1 MSPYLQGRDKGETAM
16 EHPLF
21 AGIDVSKARLD
32 FAYNNNDKVFS
43 VPYSDEEI
51 QGLVEKFKTDSPNLI
66 LIESTGGIERTLVA
80 CLAEAGL
87 PVVVIN
93 PRQVRD
99 FAKATGT
106 LAKTDKIDARILAR
120 FAEAIRPPLR
130 PIKETDRQQL
140 ADQLTRVRQI
150 GNMIKQE
157 KNRLSRSTGTVRDDI
172 REHIQY
178 LENREDKFKKDL
190 WKTIKESPVY
200 RETADILISVKGVG
214 PQTTMAFITLCPEL
228 GQLNGKKIGA
238 LVGLAPL
245 NNDSGPRRGT
255 RSIRGGRKNLRNA
268 VYMATIS
275 ALRFNPKIK
284 KFYDRLKAAGK
295 KPKVAITA
303 CMHKLVTILNAMVK
317 HGTRWQEV
325 AP

>member
-16 EHPLF
+16 EHPIF

-32 FAYNNNDKVFS
+32 FAYNDNDTVFS
-43 VPYSDEEI
+43 VSYTDEEV
-51 QGLVEKFKTDSPNLI
+51 QGLVQKFKTDSPKLI
-66 LIESTGGIERTLVA
+66 LIESSGGIERSLVA
-80 CLAEAGL
+80 CLAGAGL

-99 FAKATGT
+99 FAKATGK

-120 FAEAIRPPLR
+120 FAAVIQPPLR
-130 PIKETDRQQL
+130 PIKEADRQQL
-140 ADQLTRVRQI
+140 ADQMTRIRQI

-157 KNRLSRSTGTVRDDI
+157 KNRLSQSTGTVRDDI
-172 REHIQY
+172 QEHIRY
-178 LENREDKFKKDL
+178 LEGRENLFKKEL
-190 WKTIKESPVY
+190 WKAIKESSLY

-214 PQTTMAFITLCPEL
+214 PKTTSAFITLCPEL
-228 GQLNGKKIGA
+228 GQLNRKEIGA
-238 LVGLAPL
+238 LVGLAPF

-255 RSIRGGRKNLRNA
+255 RSIWGGRKHLRNA

-275 ALRFNPKIK
+275 AIRFNSRIK
-284 KFYDRLKAAGK
+284 EFYLRMKAAGK
-295 KPKVAITA
+295 EPMVAITA

-317 HGTRWQEV
+317 HRKHWEEV
-325 AP
+325 VP

>member
-16 EHPLF
+16 EHPIF

-32 FAYNNNDKVFS
+32 FAYNDNDKVCS
-43 VPYSDEEI
+43 VSNSDEEI
-51 QGLVEKFKTDSPNLI
+51 SGLVEKFKSDSPELI
-66 LIESTGGIERTLVA
+66 LIESSGGIERTLVA

-120 FAEAIRPPLR
+120 FAEAIHPPIR
-130 PIKETDRQQL
+130 PIKEADRQQL
-140 ADQLTRVRQI
+140 TDQLTRIRQI
-150 GNMIKQE
+150 SSMVKQE
-157 KNRLSRSTGTVRDDI
+157 KNRLSMAPGTVKADI
-172 REHIQY
+172 RDHIQY
-178 LENREDKFKKDL
+178 LKDREEKFKKDL
-190 WKTIKESPVY
+190 WKTIKGSPLY

-214 PQTTMAFITLCPEL
+214 PHTTTVFIALCPEL
-228 GQLNGKKIGA
+228 GQLNSKKIGA
-238 LVGLAPL
+238 LVGVAPF
-245 NNDSGPRRGT
+245 NNDSGPMRGT
-255 RSIRGGRKNLRNA
+255 RSIWGGRKNLRNA

-275 ALRFNPKIK
+275 AIRFNSKIK
-284 KFYDRLKAAGK
+284 AFHGRLIAAGK
-295 KPKVAITA
+295 KPKVAIIA

-317 HGTRWQEV
+317 HGTRWQEE